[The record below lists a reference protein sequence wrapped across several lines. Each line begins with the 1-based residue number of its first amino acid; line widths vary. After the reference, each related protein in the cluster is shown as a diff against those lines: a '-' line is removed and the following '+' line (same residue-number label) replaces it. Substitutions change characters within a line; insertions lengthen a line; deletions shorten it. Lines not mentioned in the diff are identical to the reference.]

1 MGVCVSGYP
10 CFEFFFFFFFSLCT
24 IEYRTGV
31 MMKLMIYDN
40 WLTWL
45 TELQLRLV
53 NLDQGSILP
62 FLKVTSFLPSQPCV
76 EGFLTPRT
84 RD

>member
-10 CFEFFFFFFFSLCT
+10 CFEFFFFFSHLCT

-62 FLKVTSFLPSQPCV
+62 LLKVTSFLPSQPCV